1 MNKSKFIVCIL
12 GILIGLAL
20 VYVGFTVQDCSYYLV
35 STSAI
40 GQPNDFEED
49 FKDEM
54 YGVTQDVGH
63 AVNDTT
69 RAVSTNTQALMDIC
83 KAIGWLIVAL
93 GATDAVFFTYK
104 LTEQF
109 KSRPKAKAEEK

>member
-1 MNKSKFIVCIL
+1 ML

-20 VYVGFTVQDCSYYLV
+20 VYVGFTVQDCSYDLV
-35 STSAI
+35 TTSSI
-40 GQPNDFEED
+40 GQPNDFED
-49 FKDEM
+49 TYQDEI

-69 RAVSTNTQALMDIC
+69 RAVSIGTQALMDIC
-83 KAIGWLIVAL
+83 KAIGWLSVAL
-93 GATDAVFFTYK
+93 GATDAIFFTYK